1 MDKFIVI
8 TSIFLPT
15 EAIEKFAKL
24 KDWKV
29 IVVGDK
35 KTAADWSY
43 PGVTYLSPAG
53 QQEVANMFSGLL
65 SWNSYARKNI
75 GYLHA
80 ISQGARVIY
89 ESDDDNIPLKNW
101 VSEPEFS
108 IDAELISDA
117 SFVNIYSYFT
127 DKKVWPRGIPLRCV
141 LDAEVPK
148 VTPAKKLNVGVW
160 QYLADEDPDVDAI
173 YRLTVNDPIYFR
185 WRAPLVL
192 NRNTCCPFNSQNTY
206 FRREVFPLLYLPSTV
221 TFRFTDILRGL
232 VAQPILWAAGYHLGF
247 AGATVLQKRNPHDY
261 LKDFEAE
268 IPCYLSAEKVVEIA
282 KEAVSAHRSVPENMM
297 SVYRALRDKSV
308 VAERELEILGC
319 WLDLVVSRIV
329 EPTVHL
335 K

>member
-24 KDWKV
+24 RGWKV

-43 PGVTYLSPAG
+43 PGVTYLSPEG
-53 QQEVANMFSGLL
+53 QQEVTKEFSGLL
-65 SWNSYARKNI
+65 PWNSYTRKNI
-75 GYLHA
+75 GYLYA
-80 ISQGARVIY
+80 ISQGARIIY
-89 ESDDDNIPLKNW
+89 ESDDDNIPLDNW
-101 VSEPEFS
+101 VDEPEFS
-108 IDAELISDA
+108 TDAELLSDA

-141 LDAEVPK
+141 LNAE
-148 VTPAKKLNVGVW
+148 TPRASAAKNLKVGVW
-160 QYLADEDPDVDAI
+160 QFLADEDPDVDAI
-173 YRLTVNDPIYFR
+173 YRLTNNTPIYFK

-192 NRNTCCPFNSQNTY
+192 DQNACCPFNSQNTY
-206 FRREVFPLLYLPSTV
+206 FRKEVFPLLYLPSTV

-261 LKDFEAE
+261 LKDFESE
-268 IPCYLSAEKVVEIA
+268 IPCYLLVENVVQIA
-282 KEAVSAHRSVPENMM
+282 KEAVSSEKSIPENQL
-297 SVYRALRDKSV
+297 SVYRSLSDKGIV
-308 VAERELEILGC
+308 TDRETEILSC
-319 WLDLVVSRIV
+319 WLDLVAGSR
-329 EPTVHL
+329 